1 MSNLTFFG
9 QAAACGLFLLTLGA
23 CERKADV
30 TPAVGDATASSAY
43 TWDGNGG
50 SNNFFYA
57 LSGGVQLD
65 KLSSGYNGGVL
76 ASVTITGLQAGET
89 ILGMDFRPANGQLY
103 AVGSSNRIYVINP
116 TTGAAT
122 AVGAP
127 FTPAL
132 NSQNVAFDFNP
143 VVDRIRLV
151 TDQDQN
157 LRLNPGTGAV
167 VAVDGSINPAAASV
181 TAVAYRNSVAGATS
195 TVLYDIDPTTSKL
208 YRQDPPNSGSL
219 VEIGSLRLNFTGT
232 EGGFDIAGTGD
243 EGMGIFPID
252 GVSSLFT
259 VDLRSGYARVQ
270 ARYNKTYTAIALPI
284 QAASSGGYGY

>member
-1 MSNLTFFG
+1 MQQLLSFG
-9 QAAACGLFLLTLGA
+9 KTAACGLFLLTLGA
-23 CERKADV
+23 CERTADV
-30 TPAVGDATASSAY
+30 APTPNAAAVSGDY
-43 TWDGNGG
+43 TSYGND
-50 SNNFFYA
+50 FFYA

-76 ASVTITGLQAGET
+76 ASVTISGLQVGET

-103 AVGSSNRIYVINP
+103 AVGSSNRIYTINP
-116 TTGAAT
+116 ATGAAT
-122 AVGAP
+122 AVGTP

-157 LRLNPGTGAV
+157 LRLNPNTGAV
-167 VAVDGSINPAAASV
+167 AAVDGSINPAAASI

-208 YRQDPPNSGSL
+208 YRQDPPNAGSL
-219 VEIGSLRLNFTGT
+219 VEIGPLGLNFTGT

-243 EGMGIFPID
+243 QGLGIFPID

-270 ARYNKTYTAIALPI
+270 ARYTKTYTAIALPI
-284 QAASSGGYGY
+284 QAASSGGYSSGGY

>member
-1 MSNLTFFG
+1 MKNLTSFG
-9 QAAACGLFLLTLGA
+9 QAAAYGLFLLSLGA
-23 CERKADV
+23 CERKAEV
-30 TPAVGDATASSAY
+30 TPAVGDATASSDY
-43 TWDGNGG
+43 SWGGNGA

-65 KLSSGYNGGVL
+65 KISSDYNGGVL
-76 ASVTITGLQAGET
+76 SSVTITGLQAGET
-89 ILGMDFRPANGQLY
+89 VLGMDFRPANGQLY

-116 TTGAAT
+116 TTGVAT

-157 LRLNPGTGAV
+157 LRLNPNTGAV
-167 VAVDGSINPAAASV
+167 AAVDGSINPAAASI

-195 TVLYDIDPTTSKL
+195 TVLYDIDPSTGKF
-208 YRQDPPNSGSL
+208 YRQDPPNAGSL
-219 VEIGSLRLNFTGT
+219 VEIGNLRLNFTGT

-243 EGMGIFPID
+243 QGMGIFPID

-284 QAASSGGYGY
+284 QAASSGGY